1 MKTTHIIL
9 AAVLAA
15 TSAVQAATAEH
26 KLPAPMPEFMSQ
38 EQVTKWQADRIA
50 KAQAK
55 KSAET
60 AATQAS
66 SATSAF
72 YTGKP
77 FVEETGS
84 YAFMLRQYDPEL
96 NRWTTLDPSGYSD
109 GPNNSAYN
117 ATPTYEYDWQGL
129 ETKSTTLKFAV
140 AFQNEQQ
147 FSTALAT
154 GVSQGLQLQDI
165 NDLVR
170 LLGGGNHTASSV
182 EQAVRSG
189 VLNSVT
195 ASVQTTLSQWDKINL
210 SAQFIADYSKSNS
223 WSAPQV
229 LLTPGTSSGQA
240 NAGFKIEGTQ
250 IGCTISSKLILSAD
264 NVGLSNQTLDSTLV
278 NARLNALVEIT
289 VSGGVGFF
297 TYTGGSSGGQFL
309 RDISGTV
316 RE

>member
-1 MKTTHIIL
+1 
-9 AAVLAA
+9 
-15 TSAVQAATAEH
+15 
-26 KLPAPMPEFMSQ
+26 MSQ